1 MLGHMF
7 ENRNNTLKSVIK
19 ISDCLGRSLREN
31 VQLFSID
38 SDSKRASFVTESGFV
53 IDGNFSSKKG
63 TIVLENITVQDSEIF
78 SDNEH
83 FNDFVS
89 NKIKSFIS
97 NIHESEYS
105 NAGYSFDEILNLW
118 ETRLGFNEVKKRLE
132 EKSQAFSITHD
143 ILETVEFQ
151 KFLEI
156 APQIISWLTE
166 NKEEITSISEIKNAI
181 KLSNSVAIAFD
192 LPKISMDKLEEQ
204 QRIEFTDSENKSIY
218 DIICRQ
224 ELVTKELKES
234 KNNFDVVWANNK
246 NINALASLIYNGDKD
261 KISNTLSE
269 ALSDVPYLAL
279 ATKKQ
284 LKETFSKTLQLE
296 NSIDIDFSDK
306 DIKSFASII
315 FEMKKPIKDLLI
327 KTINEKYGV
336 NMQNLK
342 EVASFRGLVEAQ
354 IVIFESL
361 SRLAPKSSI
370 IKDVLGQVSSMLKEK
385 SGVEA
390 IDVNDILQAVF
401 EKASYATLCEDYSI
415 TDRITLKEM
424 FENDLSPQEVVSL
437 IEHQA
442 ESVSDRISSLLEK
455 NWRYDEDSE
464 EGSPEKGIK
473 GGTEEAEKKPKKTK
487 KKEKGEDDE
496 EESDSPDTPEDVQA
510 KLSGESKPVQYG
522 EANEEDL
529 EEEDLEEEDL
539 EEEEIDEE
547 EEVEEETP
555 SPKGKMSK
563 EDFFASLDSITNLLG
578 GDEENTEVANDN

>member
-38 SDSKRASFVTESGFV
+38 SESKRASFVTESGFV

-63 TIVLENITVQDSEIF
+63 TIVLENITIQDSEIF

-83 FNDFVS
+83 FNNFVS
-89 NKIKSFIS
+89 SKIKNFIS

-105 NAGYSFDEILNLW
+105 NAGSSFDEILNLW

-132 EKSQAFSITHD
+132 EKSQAFSITND
-143 ILETVEFQ
+143 ILETAEFQ

-166 NKEEITSISEIKNAI
+166 NKEEITSISEIKNAV
-181 KLSNSVAIAFD
+181 KLSNSVSLAFD
-192 LPKISMDKLEEQ
+192 IPKISLDRLEEQ
-204 QRIEFTDSENKSIY
+204 QSIEFTDGKNKSIY
-218 DIICRQ
+218 DLICRQ

-234 KNNFDVVWANNK
+234 KNNFDIVWANNK
-246 NINALASLIYNGDKD
+246 NINALASLIYSGDKD
-261 KISNTLSE
+261 KISATLSE

-315 FEMKKPIKDLLI
+315 FEMKKPIKDILI
-327 KTINEKYGV
+327 ETINEKYGV
-336 NMQNLK
+336 NIQNLK

-370 IKDVLGQVSSMLKEK
+370 IKDVLGEVSTMLREK

-401 EKASYATLCEDYSI
+401 EKATYTTLCEDYSL
-415 TDRITLKEM
+415 TDKITLREM
-424 FENDLSPQEVVSL
+424 FENDLSPKDVVLL
-437 IEHQA
+437 IESQA
-442 ESVSDRISSLLEK
+442 ESVSDRIYSLLEK
-455 NWRYDEDSE
+455 NKKYSEDPE
-464 EGSPEKGIK
+464 EGGAEEEEKD
-473 GGTEEAEKKPKKTK
+473 K
-487 KKEKGEDDE
+487 KKKKKQSPKD
-496 EESDSPDTPEDVQA
+496 SDSPDTPEDVQ
-510 KLSGESKPVQYG
+510 KDLSGESKAVQYG
-522 EANEEDL
+522 ESNEEDS
-529 EEEDLEEEDL
+529 EDEDF
-539 EEEEIDEE
+539 EDEDE
-547 EEVEEETP
+547 DFEQESTP
-555 SPKGKMSK
+555 PKNKMSK
-563 EDFFASLDSITNLLG
+563 EDFFASLDSITNLLS
-578 GDEENTEVANDN
+578 GDEDSKEVEDGV